1 MLAELVVNPM
11 SRRGARFG
19 ESVREALTRLGVEL
33 VAEGAPSRPIDAIV
47 VAGGDGTLASQIPR
61 ALELDVPLGIVP
73 LGTFNDLA
81 RALTIP
87 PDIEAACDVIA
98 SGRELRIDTARVNG
112 VYYATEASIGLSSRL
127 ARRQRPEDKQR
138 YGILAIAASLVQ
150 ALRYARPFHVDV
162 TWDGHHKRFK
172 TVQLTVA
179 NSARF
184 GGFVSVR
191 DAAIDDGRLDLYA
204 VQIESLA
211 QFVSVA
217 GAIVGGRRRPA
228 PGLRTYSAKAF
239 EIFTRRPH
247 HISADGEPAGTTPAR
262 FEILPK
268 SLSVFVP

>member
-1 MLAELVVNPM
+1 VLAELVVNPM
-11 SRRGARFG
+11 SRRGARCG
-19 ESVREALTRLGVEL
+19 ESVRDALTSRGIDL
-33 VAEGAPSRPIDAIV
+33 VARGTPPRPIDAII
-47 VAGGDGTLASQIPR
+47 VAGGDGTVASQIPR

-87 PDIEAACDVIA
+87 PDIDGACAAIA

-112 VYYATEASIGLSSRL
+112 VYYTTEASIGLSSRL
-127 ARRQRPEDKQR
+127 ARRQSPEAKQR
-138 YGILAIAASLVQ
+138 YGFFAIAASLAHV
-150 ALRYARPFHVDV
+150 LRHARPFYVDV

-172 TVQLTVA
+172 TVQLTIA

-184 GGFVSVR
+184 GGFVSVQ

-204 VQIESLA
+204 VRIESVA
-211 QFVSVA
+211 QLISVA
-217 GAIVGGRRRPA
+217 GAIAGGRRRPA

-262 FEILPK
+262 FDILPG
-268 SLSVFVP
+268 SLRVFAP